1 MMARGMAR
9 ERPRGMTREM
19 ARAEPMAS
27 TSHKVPG
34 RPAKLA
40 RLARAVHQAVIALP
54 LMLQRP
60 QAARAQSPNGLER
73 PNRQQAL
80 AVRQARLLHG
90 SRSYKAMPRH
100 SAACANP

>member
-1 MMARGMAR
+1 MA
-9 ERPRGMTREM
+9 REM
-19 ARAEPMAS
+19 ARAESVAS
-27 TSHKVPG
+27 TPRKVPG
-34 RPAKLA
+34 RSAKLA
-40 RLARAVHQAVIALP
+40 RLARAAHQAVIALP

>member
-1 MMARGMAR
+1 
-9 ERPRGMTREM
+9 MTREM
-19 ARAEPMAS
+19 ARAEPVAS
-27 TSHKVPG
+27 TARKVPG

-40 RLARAVHQAVIALP
+40 RLARAAHQAVIALP

-80 AVRQARLLHG
+80 VVRQARLLHG